1 MKTEII
7 ERLLCLLDVRLHAL
21 ALCEVGRGARLKLPG
36 MDAVLVHYV
45 LEGEGVLTSEDGTRT
60 PFGPNTLLFLPRGC
74 GHEVAESGSEANLIV
89 WKDIATPIG
98 DGLMKFATGAN
109 PVIVSACGTISAEC
123 EGLDLFASLRE
134 PIVEP
139 LGGDPSVRAAFQI
152 MISEFRAPRFGT
164 KPLTEALMKQCLI
177 LSLRNQAER
186 GALALLPFFG
196 GGDPRLVRAFLDLIE
211 DPARDHTVEEL
222 AAASGMSRSLFS
234 ERFAEAF
241 SRPPMD
247 LLKQIRLH
255 RAANLLRTTS
265 LPVQLVGLTVGYVSR
280 SYFSRAFRAAYGR
293 DPKTFRQQSR
303 APNVNGNEH
312 STRTSD
318 GAPRAGTKTTS
329 LRTSDIQSQP
339 RN

>member
-45 LEGEGVLTSEDGTRT
+45 LEGEGVLISDDGVRTR
-60 PFGPNTLLFLPRGC
+60 FGPNTLLFLPRGC
-74 GHEVAESGSEANLIV
+74 GHEVAETGEETSLIV
-89 WKDIATPIG
+89 WKEIATPIG
-98 DGLMKFATGAN
+98 DGLMKFATGAD
-109 PVIVSACGTISAEC
+109 PVIISACGTISAEC
-123 EGLDLFASLRE
+123 EGLDLFANLRE

-139 LGGDPSVRAAFQI
+139 LGNDPSIRSAFEI
-152 MISEFRAPRFGT
+152 MIRELKAPRFGT

-211 DPARDHTVEEL
+211 DPAREHTVDEL

-293 DPKTFRQQSR
+293 DPKTFRQEAR
-303 APNVNGNEH
+303 AQVTNGDSI
-312 STRTSD
+312 STR
-318 GAPRAGTKTTS
+318 
-329 LRTSDIQSQP
+329 P
-339 RN
+339 RNGAHHAGDTI